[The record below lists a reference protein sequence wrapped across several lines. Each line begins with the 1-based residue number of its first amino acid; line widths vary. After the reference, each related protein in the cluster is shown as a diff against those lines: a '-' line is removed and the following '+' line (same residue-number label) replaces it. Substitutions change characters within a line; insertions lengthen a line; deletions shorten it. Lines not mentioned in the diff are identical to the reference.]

1 MHVQTTKISMN
12 YGKEMLS
19 ILDYIS
25 LNGPLFLHC
34 LLKVCVIQQEKAWD
48 ERKKKEV
55 RETNTHHIHV

>member
-1 MHVQTTKISMN
+1 MN
-12 YGKEMLS
+12 YGKEMLN

-25 LNGPLFLHC
+25 LNGTLFLHC